1 MLHVLAHSFSFI
13 KTEDAPV
20 FGAEQAATSTPIER
34 RLGDDGVGYSWAEF
48 ESYYFD
54 ADMAAEIWEAAE
66 VVAAPEP
73 ISPRFEPALSF
84 GSLLTRHLASIPC
97 MRRESS
103 WRRSLISLLMGI
115 TSND

>member
-48 ESYYFD
+48 ADYYFD
-54 ADMAAEIWEAAE
+54 VDLAAAIWEAAE
-66 VVAAPEP
+66 
-73 ISPRFEPALSF
+73 LSSF
-84 GSLLTRHLASIPC
+84 R
-97 MRRESS
+97 SS
-103 WRRSLISLLMGI
+103 
-115 TSND
+115 N